1 MQGGDPRLVQTN
13 LLKAKIV
20 VSGIGRKQLAKL
32 VHMSESTL
40 SAKINGK
47 RPFDADEIVWLC
59 DALGIHDA
67 NEIALIFLQSTSQ
80 N

>member
-1 MQGGDPRLVQTN
+1 MVQTN

-20 VSGIGRKQLAKL
+20 ASGIGRKQLAKL

-47 RPFDADEIVWLC
+47 RPFDADEIVFLC
-59 DALGIHDA
+59 DVLGIHDA
-67 NEIALIFLQSTSQ
+67 NEIALIFLQPTSQ